1 MGKGGKGM
9 ACRREWF
16 REERMTHERLEICF
30 GDGRLGLLL
39 VKPLILC
46 RAQKTKQAD
55 LVSFDNSFNIQTA
68 RAEQLTQDESIL
80 QVNLK

>member
-46 RAQKTKQAD
+46 RAQKKNKQTWLA
-55 LVSFDNSFNIQTA
+55 LTTPSTS
-68 RAEQLTQDESIL
+68 RLLEQS
-80 QVNLK
+80 NLRKTNRFFR